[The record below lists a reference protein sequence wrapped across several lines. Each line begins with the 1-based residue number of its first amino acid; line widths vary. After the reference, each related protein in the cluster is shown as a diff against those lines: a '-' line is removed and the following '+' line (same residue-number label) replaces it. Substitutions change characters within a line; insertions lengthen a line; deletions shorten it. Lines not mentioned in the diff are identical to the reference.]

1 MFFRKS
7 GKLNWQST
15 VIPLRPTET
24 ATWLLRMRTIIVHCY
39 ICKIARFPQSASPSV
54 WKEKGFPRWKILR
67 RGRPAIMPRRT
78 AQYPLQW
85 GPLRLHFLRYSS
97 IVVPV
102 EVFFS
107 YLLLWRRPDLST
119 YSYLRVPRCIL
130 SSLRG
135 QHSVL
140 QRHFCGGVKFPIC
153 DSALTL
159 YLKSFSCIVCFCC
172 STQGLP
178 FMRRT

>member
-1 MFFRKS
+1 M
-7 GKLNWQST
+7 NWHSA
-15 VIPLRPTET
+15 VIPLCPTET
-24 ATWLLRMRTIIVHCY
+24 TAWLLRMRTIIVHCY
-39 ICKIARFPQSASPSV
+39 IRKIVRFPQSVSPSV

-67 RGRPAIMPRRT
+67 RGRPAIMPRCM
-78 AQYPLQW
+78 AQYLLQW
-85 GPLRLHFLRYSS
+85 GPLQLQFLRYSS

-107 YLLLWRRPDLST
+107 YPLLWRRPKLST

-140 QRHFCGGVKFPIC
+140 
-153 DSALTL
+153 
-159 YLKSFSCIVCFCC
+159 
-172 STQGLP
+172 
-178 FMRRT
+178 